1 MKVFKLEVGTYT
13 RKGNFVK
20 HFEKVIQ
27 VNEDIE
33 LDNIK
38 RHFIKKYEGF
48 SITVA
53 SAVIYNE
60 EIAPL
65 KPAESSLNQRV
76 FITSDVSIKDARFN
90 ELKIAFI
97 EKNNALNKVK
107 EELTKAAL
115 NHINYN
121 NKHLHYISDCK
132 LVECD
137 AHEIIFKV
145 TGLLNSAYVLDGKP
159 NII

>member
-48 SITVA
+48 
-53 SAVIYNE
+53 
-60 EIAPL
+60 
-65 KPAESSLNQRV
+65 Q
-76 FITSDVSIKDARFN
+76 
-90 ELKIAFI
+90 
-97 EKNNALNKVK
+97 
-107 EELTKAAL
+107 
-115 NHINYN
+115 
-121 NKHLHYISDCK
+121 
-132 LVECD
+132 
-137 AHEIIFKV
+137 
-145 TGLLNSAYVLDGKP
+145 
-159 NII
+159 